1 MGLPMTTYD
10 QLVHFNA
17 ASCGL
22 GRWKAPPGKLRLAFR
37 NSVHYLSH
45 KFILNRQ
52 STRTVRAAGFRLA
65 VYPTVFHPKL
75 FLTSEF
81 FARFLSTID
90 LAAKNVA
97 DVGTGSGILAL
108 AAARAGATVVALD
121 INPKA
126 VNAATD
132 NSRANGLGDRVTA
145 VGSDLMSALAPG
157 FLFDVIISNPPFFSG
172 EPRDVA
178 DRAWVAGPGYRDI
191 MSLLTR
197 RANGS
202 SHPAQCTSFSHRIPT
217 CIFSAADREAG
228 FRARIATGFSIMIEF
243 MIIYELTPLEPGA
256 AAASGIGRAR
266 TISYLI
272 STQKMIAIVSRPSRR
287 LRRCA
292 GISGRWT
299 TMVEKDVA
307 RAAILS
313 PLRRRWTD
321 AGVRRLACAAPFPS

>member
-1 MGLPMTTYD
+1 MTTYD

-17 ASCGL
+17 TSCGL

-52 STRTVRAAGFRLA
+52 STRSVRAAGFRLA

-81 FARFLSTID
+81 FARFLSKID
-90 LAAKNVA
+90 LAGKNVA

-132 NSRANGLGDRVTA
+132 NARANGLGDRVTA
-145 VGSDLMSALAPG
+145 VRSDLMSALAPG

-172 EPRDVA
+172 EPRDIA

-191 MSLLTR
+191 MSLFDQARQRLKPSG
-197 RANGS
+197 AMYVLLS
-202 SHPAQCTSFSHRIPT
+202 SDSDLHFLGQLIAR
-217 CIFSAADREAG
+217 AG
-228 FRARIATGFSIMIEF
+228 FRARIATGFSIMIES

-256 AAASGIGRAR
+256 ATALNIGQVANNFAGRQSARDDRERVRA
-266 TISYLI
+266 
-272 STQKMIAIVSRPSRR
+272 
-287 LRRCA
+287 
-292 GISGRWT
+292 
-299 TMVEKDVA
+299 
-307 RAAILS
+307 
-313 PLRRRWTD
+313 
-321 AGVRRLACAAPFPS
+321 

>member
-1 MGLPMTTYD
+1 MTTYD

-17 ASCGL
+17 ESCGL

-52 STRTVRAAGFRLA
+52 STRLVRAAGFRLV

-90 LAAKNVA
+90 LASKNVA

-108 AAARAGATVVALD
+108 AAAREGASVVALD

-126 VNAATD
+126 VRAAADNA
-132 NSRANGLGDRVTA
+132 RANGLGDRVTA
-145 VGSDLMSALAPG
+145 LRSDLMSALAPG

-172 EPRDVA
+172 EPRDIA

-191 MSLLTR
+191 VSLFDQAR
-197 RANGS
+197 RRLKPSGTMYVLLS
-202 SHPAQCTSFSHRIPT
+202 SDSDLHFLGKLIAK
-217 CIFSAADREAG
+217 AG
-228 FRARIATGFSIMIEF
+228 FRARIATSFSIMIES
-243 MIIYELTPLEPGA
+243 MTIYELTPLEPDA
-256 AAASGIGRAR
+256 ATAPD
-266 TISYLI
+266 ISLD
-272 STQKMIAIVSRPSRR
+272 
-287 LRRCA
+287 LDNFA
-292 GISGRWT
+292 GHQDA
-299 TMVEKDVA
+299 KDDRDRVQA
-307 RAAILS
+307 
-313 PLRRRWTD
+313 
-321 AGVRRLACAAPFPS
+321 